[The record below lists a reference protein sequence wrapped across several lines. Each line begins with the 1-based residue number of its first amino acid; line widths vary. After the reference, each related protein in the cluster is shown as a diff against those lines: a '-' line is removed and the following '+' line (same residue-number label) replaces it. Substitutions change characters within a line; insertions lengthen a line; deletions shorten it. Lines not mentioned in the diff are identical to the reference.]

1 MNVSPS
7 TRFEAG
13 SDRGTLRAFRSPAE
27 FAVRIACSLL
37 FLALVAVPGWSQDD
51 PVAALP
57 GTAVERITADLRAL
71 ASEEFQGRGPGT
83 EGIDLAA
90 DHIRGVFENAGLT
103 SGVEDGSYF
112 QPFSIS
118 MGSDVDA
125 AASRLVLYG
134 PDGGTRPLTLGEEY
148 RPLTYGGDG
157 AVGAELVFAG
167 YGITAPDL
175 GYDSYA
181 GLDVTGK
188 IAVVLRREPRRD
200 DPESPFN
207 GAKTSRFSYI
217 RSKLAAAQNAG
228 AGAVLLV
235 NDRDTVA
242 ADGDELAAAGAFGG
256 SAFELP
262 FGQVTRGLVDQLLA
276 TRPLKTKSG
285 LELDS
290 LDGVEK
296 TIDAALAPVGGPLA
310 YTADLAFAFERRE
323 QGVKNVVGVIEGDGP
338 LADETVVFGA
348 HYDHLGFGGRGS
360 RAPGSNEVHN
370 GADDNASGTSL
381 LLELARRYGAR
392 AAAGEKPARR
402 LVFIAFSAEE
412 RGLLGSKH
420 YVDEEPLFP
429 LDSTRA
435 MLNFD
440 MVGRSG
446 ENAFQLHGMS
456 SSPAFPALVDAAAA
470 GTPVVVDRVD
480 GVLAASDH
488 WDFIQA
494 EIPAFHFFTGLTPQY
509 HSPADDVETLNIP
522 GIADIAD
529 FAEKLADPI
538 IAGEEPLAFVKPPM
552 SRLDG
557 RKAASG
563 RPILG
568 VVPADLPA
576 EGGGVRIDQLQ
587 PDGPAAAAGL
597 EAGDAVIAVK
607 GVPVADLVGLTATMD
622 GLKAGQTVPVTVR
635 RADGSEE
642 TVTVTLGAG
651 E

>member
-1 MNVSPS
+1 MRPLP
-7 TRFEAG
+7 FLLLLA
-13 SDRGTLRAFRSPAE
+13 AAAPA
-27 FAVRIACSLL
+27 S
-37 FLALVAVPGWSQDD
+37 GQSD
-51 PVAALP
+51 PVAVLP
-57 GTAVERITADLRAL
+57 GSAVERITADLRRL

-90 DHIRGVFENAGLT
+90 DYIRDGFREAGLT
-103 SGVEDGSYF
+103 SGTADGSYF

-125 AASRLVLYG
+125 AATRLVLYG
-134 PDGGTRPLTLGEEY
+134 SDGGKRPLTLGSEFQ
-148 RPLTYGGDG
+148 PLTYGGGG

-175 GYDSYA
+175 GYDDYA

-188 IAVVLRREPRRD
+188 VAVVLRREPRRD

-217 RSKLAAAQNAG
+217 RSKLQAARDAG
-228 AGAVLLV
+228 AGALLLV

-242 ADGDELAAAGAFGG
+242 ADGDVLSDPGAFGG
-256 SAFELP
+256 TAFELP
-262 FGQVTRGLVDQLLA
+262 FGQITRALADELLA
-276 TRPLKTKSG
+276 ARPLKTTSG

-290 LDGVEK
+290 LDAVEK

-310 YTADLAFAFERRE
+310 FTADLDLQFERRE
-323 QGVKNVVGVIEGDGP
+323 TGLKNVVGVIEGDGP
-338 LADETVVFGA
+338 RAGETVVFGA

-360 RAPGSNEVHN
+360 RSPGSNEVHN

-381 LLELARRYGAR
+381 LMELARRYGAS
-392 AAAGEKPARR
+392 ANDGIKPARR
-402 LVFIAFSAEE
+402 LVFIAFSGEE

-420 YVDEEPLFP
+420 YVNEAPLFP

-470 GTPVVVDRVD
+470 NANVVVDRVD

-488 WDFIQA
+488 WDFVQKS
-494 EIPAFHFFTGLTPQY
+494 IPSFHFFTGLTPQY
-509 HSPADDVETLNIP
+509 HSPTDDVETLNIP

-529 FAEKLADPI
+529 FAERLADPI
-538 IAGEEPLAFVKPPM
+538 IAGTDPLPFVKPPM

-557 RKAASG
+557 RSAASG
-563 RPILG
+563 RPVLG
-568 VVPADLPA
+568 IVPADLPA
-576 EGGGVRIDQLQ
+576 EGGGVTVDGLQ

-597 EAGDAVIAVK
+597 KDGDVVTAVK
-607 GVPVADLVGLTATMD
+607 GVPVADLVGLTATMNE
-622 GLKAGQTVPVTVR
+622 LKAGQTVPVTVR
-635 RADGSEE
+635 RAGGDEE
-642 TVTVTLGAG
+642 TLTVTLGAG
-651 E
+651 G